1 MALTLTL
8 VPSYGGYFL
17 GQEEQKDI
25 FGLDS
30 VWILVAFSWPN
41 FAFSV
46 IFCGIRVPPEQA
58 YVCVRDV
65 YIIVVP
71 AYLWA
76 HFPQCQLLA
85 VDIVW
90 KY

>member
-30 VWILVAFSWPN
+30 VWILVAFS
-41 FAFSV
+41 
-46 IFCGIRVPPEQA
+46 
-58 YVCVRDV
+58 
-65 YIIVVP
+65 
-71 AYLWA
+71 
-76 HFPQCQLLA
+76 
-85 VDIVW
+85 
-90 KY
+90 